1 MQEESKL
8 VRLTEAE
15 SRIEWWLPG
24 ATPGEA
30 VSGYSIGVSFQLHR
44 AVKSESS
51 VVVNSTI
58 SYT

>member
-1 MQEESKL
+1 M
-8 VRLTEAE
+8 VAARGHA
-15 SRIEWWLPG
+15 G
-24 ATPGEA
+24 GEA
-30 VSGYSIGVSFQLHR
+30 VSGCSIGVSFQLHR